1 VFVIKRVLCE
11 LWEDDAG
18 MVALEYLLVATIVG
32 LGLVVG
38 LASVFEAMTVELT
51 EVSNAILI
59 LDQSY
64 EVIGLTSLDARG
76 QMVGV
81 RRGSRGLDRD
91 QHNSLL
97 RTRHAP
103 ATIEVVP

>member
-1 VFVIKRVLCE
+1 MKKVLRQ

-18 MVALEYLLVATIVG
+18 IVALEYLLVATIVG

-38 LASVFEAMTVELT
+38 LASLFEALTVELT
-51 EVSNAILI
+51 ELSNAILI

-64 EVIGLTSLDARG
+64 EVIGLTGLDARG
-76 QMVGV
+76 QMIGV

-91 QHNSLL
+91 QVNSLL

-103 ATIEVVP
+103 ASIEVVP